1 MTEGGGIEEERKVC
15 VVGVLGIWVFGE
27 WWKERMGSGLW
38 FKQEE
43 EHGSLGMWVVGDGQG
58 RRRSGEEEVMGVWFL
73 GKWGFDWEEEE
84 GMVVCAKKERKMK

>member
-1 MTEGGGIEEERKVC
+1 MTVGGGIEEERKVC

-27 WWKERMGSGLW
+27 WWKEQMGSGLW

-58 RRRSGEEEVMGVWFL
+58 KRRSGEEEVMGFGFWVNGVLIGRKKREWWFVRRRR
-73 GKWGFDWEEEE
+73 GK
-84 GMVVCAKKERKMK
+84 